1 MTLQLLQLLPSPSAT
16 RDSLTPTPP
25 HPPAHRR
32 TNVMETRSA
41 PASLQLWQF
50 PRQGAAAPSLAYA
63 VVHQGGVC
71 LGVEAC
77 RSEGL
82 PGCLVEVR

>member
-1 MTLQLLQLLPSPSAT
+1 MLPPVREILHCSY
-16 RDSLTPTPP
+16 TPAAYDTYPPP